1 MDEIIRAVSKD
12 GFAKI
17 SVVTAR
23 DAVQCANAI
32 HHCSPTAIAALG
44 RSLCAASMLGDLL
57 KEENG
62 TVTLRINGGGGLGT
76 IVAVSDCDGN
86 VRGMVANPA
95 FDLPT
100 RPDGKLDVGGAVGK
114 DGMLTVSRDIG
125 LREPY
130 IGSTEL
136 VSGEIAEDLS
146 AYLVESEQIAAA
158 CGLGV
163 LVDTDH
169 SVKAAGGFLVQLMPG
184 APEEL
189 IGKLEDNIFMMD
201 QLTTILDEDGVD
213 AIIAQVMR
221 DLAPEIVLRH
231 PMAYRCA
238 CSRARVEQALRQCGA
253 DELRAM
259 IAEGEDTRV
268 HCQFCDTEYV
278 FTPADLQTLL
288 DAENPDTASLQ
299 CKTIRRRT
307 CVFYNLLAR
316 LDSYF
321 MPLIYQMSDIVKTEG
336 DDYSCYGADSKKI
349 IASCASVA
357 VSIKSV
363 LDTPL
368 LTDDGLLTD
377 ASEGTATNI
386 EGFLKNLKIP
396 Y

>member
-12 GFAKI
+12 GFVKI

-23 DAVQCANAI
+23 DAVQRANAI

-62 TVTLRINGGGGLGT
+62 TLTLRISGGGGLGT
-76 IVAVSDCDGN
+76 IIAVSDSDGN
-86 VRGMVANPA
+86 VRGMVSNPA

-100 RPDGKLDVGGAVGK
+100 RPDGKLDVGGAVGR

-130 IGSTEL
+130 VGSTEL

-146 AYLVESEQIAAA
+146 AYLVESEQIPAA

-189 IGKLEDNIFMMD
+189 IAKLEDNIFMMD
-201 QLTTILDEDGVD
+201 QLTTILDEDGAD
-213 AIIAQVMR
+213 AILPQVMR
-221 DLAPEIVLRH
+221 GLEPEIVLRH

-238 CSRARVEQALRQCGA
+238 CSRARVEQAMPRTDVLRIVECSRARVEQALRQCGA
-253 DELRAM
+253 QELQDM
-259 IAEGEDTRV
+259 IAEGKDTQV
-268 HCQFCDTEYV
+268 HCQFCDAEYV
-278 FTPADLQTLL
+278 FTPAQLQTLL
-288 DAENPDTASLQ
+288 DAEN
-299 CKTIRRRT
+299 
-307 CVFYNLLAR
+307 
-316 LDSYF
+316 
-321 MPLIYQMSDIVKTEG
+321 
-336 DDYSCYGADSKKI
+336 AD
-349 IASCASVA
+349 AVA
-357 VSIKSV
+357 
-363 LDTPL
+363 D
-368 LTDDGLLTD
+368 
-377 ASEGTATNI
+377 
-386 EGFLKNLKIP
+386 
-396 Y
+396 